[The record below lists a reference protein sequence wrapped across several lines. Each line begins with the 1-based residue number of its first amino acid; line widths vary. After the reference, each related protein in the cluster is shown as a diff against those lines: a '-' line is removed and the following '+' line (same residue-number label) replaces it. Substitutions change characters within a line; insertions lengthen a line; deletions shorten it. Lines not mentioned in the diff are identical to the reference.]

1 MDFIGSPSSLN
12 NAPVEG
18 FQNVN
23 TVSNEDLLSLYAGI
37 VGELNAK
44 RELLGIQQI
53 ELDKLTEIKDP
64 VAMRNIL
71 WSLLTSVYKYNSQI
85 LDTNMEEM
93 ERSDNL
99 IEEQRRIAQ
108 HDKTIMD
115 KVSGLNQTNKRKI
128 SLENF
133 AFEKTM
139 YQLDF
144 LKTVLIALGVLILL
158 PILRVVGVI
167 GKGLALTLFFV
178 VVAVLIL
185 YGVYQLY
192 YKSLNRDENDFSKFN
207 FAKPDDK
214 QVLMSRLGGQMSEN
228 DRQRCKD
235 LEALGGEELNPEAL
249 VIPQHKIDE
258 WKSDTCRLPSED
270 EEGATEPVAANS
282 NDSPGAPAPANSNNT
297 NNSNCEHSYKSNYK
311 RFIAHIFY
319 IF

>member
-71 WSLLTSVYKYNSQI
+71 WSLLTSVYKYNSQL

-99 IEEQRRIAQ
+99 IEEQRKIAQ

-115 KVSGLNQTNKRKI
+115 KLSGLNQTNKRKI
-128 SLENF
+128 SLENY

-139 YQLDF
+139 YQLNF
-144 LKTVLIALGVLILL
+144 LKTV
-158 PILRVVGVI
+158 
-167 GKGLALTLFFV
+167 
-178 VVAVLIL
+178 
-185 YGVYQLY
+185 
-192 YKSLNRDENDFSKFN
+192 
-207 FAKPDDK
+207 
-214 QVLMSRLGGQMSEN
+214 
-228 DRQRCKD
+228 
-235 LEALGGEELNPEAL
+235 
-249 VIPQHKIDE
+249 
-258 WKSDTCRLPSED
+258 
-270 EEGATEPVAANS
+270 
-282 NDSPGAPAPANSNNT
+282 
-297 NNSNCEHSYKSNYK
+297 
-311 RFIAHIFY
+311 
-319 IF
+319 

>member
-37 VGELNAK
+37 VGDLNAK

-71 WSLLTSVYKYNSQI
+71 WSLLTSVYKYNSQL

-99 IEEQRRIAQ
+99 IEEQRRIDQ

-128 SLENF
+128 SLEN
-133 AFEKTM
+133 
-139 YQLDF
+139 
-144 LKTVLIALGVLILL
+144 
-158 PILRVVGVI
+158 
-167 GKGLALTLFFV
+167 
-178 VVAVLIL
+178 
-185 YGVYQLY
+185 
-192 YKSLNRDENDFSKFN
+192 
-207 FAKPDDK
+207 
-214 QVLMSRLGGQMSEN
+214 
-228 DRQRCKD
+228 
-235 LEALGGEELNPEAL
+235 
-249 VIPQHKIDE
+249 
-258 WKSDTCRLPSED
+258 
-270 EEGATEPVAANS
+270 
-282 NDSPGAPAPANSNNT
+282 
-297 NNSNCEHSYKSNYK
+297 
-311 RFIAHIFY
+311 
-319 IF
+319 